1 MEQKIKE
8 LAQKL
13 LQGELSVS
21 EFLQLIDEARKE
33 TKNEQEENEM
43 PALEDKEVKFN
54 VENEV

>member
-13 LQGELSVS
+13 LQGELSVN